1 MDMKKYGIVFFLLWI
16 CRPAF
21 SFFPFF
27 FGARSLSL
35 GYASTAFNY
44 DLNSIYL
51 NPAILS
57 LLNYSATGYQYQ
69 YGYRDYRNGA
79 ETLSGIFASDL
90 RNFQSLPSQERISIL
105 AELNET
111 FSAKAG
117 MQGFRYSNPGF
128 AGHGYGFSL
137 LIVDAALMNPVH
149 SDIFQKNADAVTNA
163 DIASLKM
170 NFIGL
175 QYKQYSFAVAFL
187 LTRGVNAG
195 MTIHYLKGHISE
207 FTSSL
212 LDPPFG
218 KDVTPKEY
226 LTYGWER
233 AESELNRFNADL
245 GLAADIGQYFKLGLE
260 VRNALEPTINTS
272 VRDVKLERRYIAG
285 IAFRP
290 SARWGVYLDAD
301 LRKTDLYLN
310 GNDAQPISLGVEATL
325 FKNKLFLR
333 AGLLNDLSEKYFFGS
348 RANILYGVG
357 LGFNLSDI
365 LIDAAIGVDRSG
377 HIQNLGLSA
386 FYLIRGKN

>member
-1 MDMKKYGIVFFLLWI
+1 MKKWMIVCFFLCI
-16 CRPAF
+16 TVPAF

-35 GYASTAFNY
+35 GYASVAFNY

-57 LLNYSATGYQYQ
+57 LMNYSVTGYQYQ

-90 RNFQSLPSQERISIL
+90 RNFQSLPAQEKVDIL
-105 AELNET
+105 AKLNEI

-117 MQGFRYSNPGF
+117 MQGFRYNNPGF

-137 LIVDAALMNPVH
+137 LIVDAALMNPVS
-149 SDIFQKNADAVTNA
+149 SDILQKSADAVTNA

-175 QYKQYSFAVAFL
+175 HYKQYSFAVAFS
-187 LTRGVNAG
+187 LTQGINAG
-195 MTIHYLKGHISE
+195 MTLHYLKGRISE

-212 LDPPFG
+212 LDSPFG

-233 AESELNRFNADL
+233 AESDLNRFNVDL
-245 GLAADIGQYFKLGLE
+245 GLSADIGQYLKLGLA

-272 VRDVKLERRYIAG
+272 VREVKLERRYIAG

-301 LRKTDLYLN
+301 LKKSDLYLN
-310 GNDAQPISLGVEATL
+310 GNDAQPVSLGVEATL
-325 FKNKLFLR
+325 FKNKLSLR

-348 RANILYGVG
+348 RANILYGMGMG
-357 LGFNLSDI
+357 LNLSNF
-365 LIDAAIGVDRSG
+365 LIDAALGVDRSG

-386 FYLIRGKN
+386 FYLIQGKN